1 MINFIGNTRS
11 TSYIS
16 EDFNDFHNW
25 VLGLDWYELDIETNV
40 VEQLPERRLKVI
52 QFGHYD
58 VQWVLQWDYL
68 TVQEQ
73 GFIKAILEDKRPV
86 KYIHNAMFE
95 YTVLGYLKITLD
107 NVVCTMLQEKI
118 LFTGIE
124 KPRGFYSLLE
134 LVDRYLGIALSKEE
148 QLGFDVESFTN
159 SQIEYAARDVQH
171 LKKINDLQEI
181 KLKEYDLML
190 VAQLENQAV
199 CAFGDITINGMLLD
213 QDAWRANYEWASSI
227 TTGLKSDLDSYV
239 KTRLAPIAHRLGF
252 YNEDDTLTVNWKSPK
267 QRKDIF
273 LHLYP
278 DLEGV
283 TKPIVKKY
291 ADKNLVENLWEYLEG
306 EYEFIEEDLKDNH
319 REFLIKNDYMVPGGT
334 LTLNWSSPAQRLD
347 LFKVVLPGLE
357 STSKDALSIVRHPLV
372 DIFKEYTR
380 VVKLTTSFGE
390 QFIEKYVDIDGY
402 CRTYFNQIL
411 NTGRV
416 SSAKPNMQQI
426 PAYKLVGNRY
436 RNCFIAPPDWVFV
449 SSDFNSQELVVIATI
464 SQEEVWLDALK
475 RGEDLHSICAELVFA
490 DKWKNAAEPT
500 CEYYYA
506 HTDKE
511 GVKHPDNSH
520 SKCNCDAHGVM
531 RTTIKTI
538 NFGLAYGASAHKIA
552 TVMQISTEEAQSIVT
567 KYFKV
572 FPKLEDKLTQLGA
585 FGMIKGYIIT
595 PPPYKR
601 RRWFEEGPQ
610 NRELVQEHLA
620 GDYKF
625 RLGVI
630 ERASKNM
637 PIQGGSGD
645 MTKLALVLMR
655 KHIAEHNLSDKVKLV
670 MQVHDQVDTICHKD
684 YAEVWQKDM
693 TRIMEEAAKVVIP
706 SGLLTSDTNIT
717 DKWTK

>member
-1 MINFIGNTRS
+1 MIYFIGNTQS

-52 QFGHYD
+52 QFGNYD

-68 TVQEQ
+68 TPQEH
-73 GFIKAILEDKRPV
+73 GFIKTILENKEQV

-95 YTVLGYLKITLD
+95 YTVLGYMGITLD

-118 LFTGIE
+118 LFTGLE
-124 KPRGFYSLLE
+124 QERGFYGLAR
-134 LVDRYLGIALSKEE
+134 LVQHYIGIELSKEE
-148 QLGFDVESFTN
+148 QKTFDVTSLTDA
-159 SQIEYAARDVQH
+159 QIEYAARDVLY
-171 LKKINDLQEI
+171 LKKISDLQVI
-181 KLKEYDLML
+181 KLQEYDLMR

-199 CAFGDITINGMLLD
+199 CSFGDITINGMLLD
-213 QDAWRANYEWASSI
+213 QRAWRANYDWSSKI
-227 TTGLKSDLDSYV
+227 TFELKNQLDNYV
-239 KTRLAPIAHRLGF
+239 KSRLKPTAIHLGF
-252 YNEDDTLTVNWKSPK
+252 YKDKDELIINWKSPK
-267 QRKDIF
+267 QRKIVF
-273 LHLYP
+273 QHLYP
-278 DLEGV
+278 SLPGV
-283 TKPIVKKY
+283 TKVMIKKY
-291 ADKNLVENLWEYLEG
+291 ADKHRVENLWEYLAD
-306 EYEFIEEDLKDNH
+306 EFEFLEEDLKENH
-319 REFLIKNDYMVPGGT
+319 RGFLINHGLMLPGGSF
-334 LTLNWSSPAQRLD
+334 TLNWSSPAQRLE
-347 LFKVVLPGLE
+347 LFKAVLPGLE
-357 STSKDALSIVRHPLV
+357 STSKDALAVVRHPLV

-390 QFIEKYVDIDGY
+390 QFIEKYVDNDGY

-436 RNCFIAPPDWVFV
+436 RNCFIAPKDWVYV

-464 SQEEVWLDALK
+464 SQEKVWLDALK
-475 RGEDLHSICAELVFA
+475 RGEDLHSICAELVFS
-490 DKWKNAAEPT
+490 DKWKDAATNT

-511 GVKHPDNSH
+511 GVYHPDNSH
-520 SKCNCDAHGVM
+520 NKCNCEAHGVM

-552 TVMQISTEEAQSIVT
+552 TIMQISQEEAQSIVT

-601 RRWFEEGPQ
+601 RRWFKEGPQ
-610 NRELVQEHLA
+610 NRELVEEHLA

-655 KHIAEHNLSDKVKLV
+655 NHIADNNLSDKVKLV
-670 MQVHDQVDTICHKD
+670 MQVHDQIDTICHKD

-693 TRIMEEAAKVVIP
+693 TRIMEDAAKVVIP

>member
-1 MINFIGNTRS
+1 MIKFIGNTRD
-11 TSYIS
+11 TSYLNYAFF
-16 EDFNDFHNW
+16 EFKEW
-25 VLGLDWYELDIETNV
+25 VSRLTWYELDIETNV
-40 VEQLPERRLKVI
+40 VEQLPQRRLKVV
-52 QFGHYD
+52 QFGHGD
-58 VQWVLQWDYL
+58 VQWVLQWDAL
-68 TVQEQ
+68 SLEEKVIIQ
-73 GFIKAILEDKRPV
+73 GILQNKNQV

-95 YTVLGYLKITLD
+95 YTVLGHMGITLD

-134 LVDRYLGIALSKEE
+134 TVERYLGVVLSKEE
-148 QLGFDVESFTN
+148 QLGFDVSSFTD

-171 LKKINDLQEI
+171 LKKIHDLQ
-181 KLKEYDLML
+181 KLKLEEYDLML

-213 QDAWRANYEWASSI
+213 QEAWRANYDWASEI
-227 TTGLKSDLDSYV
+227 TDGLKKDLDEYV
-239 KTRLAPIAHRLGF
+239 KTRLQAIVHRLGY
-252 YNEDDTLTVNWKSPK
+252 YNDEDTLTVNWKSPK
-267 QRKDIF
+267 QRKEIF

-291 ADKNLVENLWEYLEG
+291 ADKNQVENLWEYLAE
-306 EYEFIEEDLKDNH
+306 EYAFIEEDLKDNH
-319 REFLIKNDYMVPGGT
+319 REFLIDNDYMVPGGT
-334 LTLNWSSPAQRLD
+334 LTLNWSSPAQRLE

-357 STSKDALSIVRHPLV
+357 STSKDALAVVRHPLV

-436 RNCFIAPPDWVFV
+436 RNCFIAPDDWVFV

-475 RGEDLHSICAELVFA
+475 RGEDLHSICADLVFA
-490 DKWKNAAEPT
+490 EKWKNAAEPG
-500 CEYYYA
+500 CAYME
-506 HTDKE
+506 HKQ
-511 GVKHPDNSH
+511 
-520 SKCNCDAHGVM
+520 KCKCDAHGVM

-552 TVMQISTEEAQSIVT
+552 TVMQISTEEAQNIVT

-585 FGMIKGYIIT
+585 FGMVKGYIIT
-595 PPPYKR
+595 PPPYNR

-610 NRELVQEHLA
+610 DKRLVGEHLA

-625 RLGVI
+625 KLGVI

-655 KHIAEHNLSDKVKLV
+655 THIAEHNLGDKVKLV
-670 MQVHDQVDTICHKD
+670 MQVHDQIDTICHKD
-684 YAEVWQKDM
+684 YAEVWQKEM
-693 TRIMEEAAKVVIP
+693 TRIMEKAAKVVIP